1 MHRID
6 SDASVNGLFSAGN
19 PASGQPGTVVSPEW
33 LNAIQEEIA
42 GLIEAMGGTLAK
54 ADNTQLAAAVLALL
68 ARVSTWTAR
77 QTFSDGVTVGSGND
91 AADLTNGGLELTSA
105 NALIDF
111 KDLSSED
118 YDARIIKPSGQNL
131 QVVGTPLIV
140 PTPVGSGDAVTKG
153 YVDARFV
160 VAAFLAADGTIIS
173 QTGSGVLSLQNH
185 PQAGNYYYALA
196 GATNNAIV
204 LMNARLQPISSAVA
218 ATAWGSTNSIGVI
231 ITQNGAGTDAQFSLL
246 VLKL

>member
-1 MHRID
+1 M
-6 SDASVNGLFSAGN
+6 FSAGD

-54 ADNTQLAAAVLALL
+54 ANNAQLAAVILGLF
-68 ARVSTWTAR
+68 ARLNTWTAK
-77 QTFSDGVTVGSGND
+77 QTFTGGVDVLGQGIIG
-91 AADLTNGGLELTSA
+91 LNGGAGAGIEVAGT
-105 NALIDF
+105 NVTLIDF
-111 KDLSSED
+111 KNDASHD
-118 YDARIIKPSGQNL
+118 FDARIVKFAGAHL
-131 QVVGTPLIV
+131 TVEGTPLSV
-140 PTPVGSGDAVTKG
+140 PEPEVPGDAATKG

-173 QTGSGVLSLQNH
+173 QTGSGVLSLSSH
-185 PQAGNYYYALA
+185 PQAGNYYYTLA
-196 GATNNAIV
+196 GATSNAIV
-204 LMNARLQPISSAVA
+204 LMNAKLMPISSAVS
-218 ATAWGSTNSIGVI
+218 ATAWGSTNSIGVN